1 MINKFYPWTIDVDT
15 NAKKSFIRKEI
26 RNRSNGQSTF
36 FRVYYRKTKSL
47 FDMLG
52 VDIMRVKADEK
63 QWDLSADEESEY
75 NGELYRL
82 AVDFL
87 MVGSFIAIPD
97 YQKDLY
103 GDDEMFGK
111 SLPKA
116 IEIVQMEDDNLP
128 TYELDNMNIVFKHP
142 CFHLRSRNF
151 KSGTADMSSVL
162 YLFLRIAE
170 FFVLSRKVLER

>member
-1 MINKFYPWTIDVDT
+1 
-15 NAKKSFIRKEI
+15 
-26 RNRSNGQSTF
+26 
-36 FRVYYRKTKSL
+36 
-47 FDMLG
+47 MLG
-52 VDIMRVKADEK
+52 VDTMRVKADEK

-87 MVGSFIAIPD
+87 MVGSFVAIPD

-111 SLPKA
+111 SLPEA
-116 IEIVQMEDDNLP
+116 LEIVQMEDDKLP

-142 CFHLRSRNF
+142 CFHFEEPEFQKWDCGYVLGTILIF
-151 KSGTADMSSVL
+151 KDC
-162 YLFLRIAE
+162 
-170 FFVLSRKVLER
+170 

>member
-1 MINKFYPWTIDVDT
+1 MINKFYPWTIDIDA
-15 NAKKSFIRKEI
+15 NATKKLYQK
-26 RNRSNGQSTF
+26 RNFATDQTANQHFLESITEKQKAF
-36 FRVYYRKTKSL
+36 

-87 MVGSFIAIPD
+87 MVGSFVAIPD

-103 GDDEMFGK
+103 GDD
-111 SLPKA
+111 
-116 IEIVQMEDDNLP
+116 
-128 TYELDNMNIVFKHP
+128 
-142 CFHLRSRNF
+142 
-151 KSGTADMSSVL
+151 
-162 YLFLRIAE
+162 
-170 FFVLSRKVLER
+170 